1 MQGQWRSCQKG
12 NKEMT
17 TIQSLLAKWCVFWHL
32 LEDAEKLII
41 MRMIGYGG
49 GYPSSGVSPLLM
61 ARLLRL
67 SLKHCH
73 KTESKK

>member
-1 MQGQWRSCQKG
+1 MDGKELLRGFSDVDDAIVEEMLKKRRLGLNTARRGGKG
-12 NKEMT
+12 
-17 TIQSLLAKWCVFWHL
+17 V
-32 LEDAEKLII
+32 I
-41 MRMIGYGG
+41 MRMIGYSG